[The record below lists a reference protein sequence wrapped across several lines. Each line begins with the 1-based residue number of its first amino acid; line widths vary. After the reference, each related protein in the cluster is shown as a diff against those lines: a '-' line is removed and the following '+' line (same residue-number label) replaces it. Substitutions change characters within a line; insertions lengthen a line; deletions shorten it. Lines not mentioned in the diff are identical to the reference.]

1 MLPPREKI
9 TWSRKLKKKSRERAS
24 KGMRHESAAQVCTT
38 HIWRSPRKLRKNDSQ
53 EKCFCQSYNCAVAK
67 VWRIVCE
74 SNCIDEPAGE
84 NCHTEVYRGSKTA
97 CVAQVFLHLA
107 RFHHVQPL
115 GGLVPHGAGFC
126 NACVFTSKATGD
138 QKRKQVV
145 SFSETVSEDDQLKLP
160 MFTMLRSRNT

>member
-1 MLPPREKI
+1 MLPPREEI

-84 NCHTEVYRGSKTA
+84 NCHTEVTSQIFAPRLGLSLSRQTA
-97 CVAQVFLHLA
+97 
-107 RFHHVQPL
+107 PL
-115 GGLVPHGAGFC
+115 GVELVSDCSIASMHLDTILPCFHCVCTAGISRVLSLKTLWSSNGFC
-126 NACVFTSKATGD
+126 VY
-138 QKRKQVV
+138 
-145 SFSETVSEDDQLKLP
+145 
-160 MFTMLRSRNT
+160 

>member
-1 MLPPREKI
+1 MPPPRQEI
-9 TWSRKLKKKSRERAS
+9 TCSRKLKKKSRERAS
-24 KGMRHESAAQVCTT
+24 KGMRHASTAQVCTT
-38 HIWRSPRKLRKNDSQ
+38 HKWRSPRKLRKNDLQ

-74 SNCIDEPAGE
+74 NNCIDEPAGE

-115 GGLVPHGAGFC
+115 GGMICATWRRFLQCARFHFKGHGRPKKEAG
-126 NACVFTSKATGD
+126 CVVF
-138 QKRKQVV
+138 
-145 SFSETVSEDDQLKLP
+145 
-160 MFTMLRSRNT
+160 

>member
-1 MLPPREKI
+1 MLPPREEI

-115 GGLVPHGAGFC
+115 GGMICATWRRFLQCARFHFKGHGRPKKEAG
-126 NACVFTSKATGD
+126 CVVF
-138 QKRKQVV
+138 
-145 SFSETVSEDDQLKLP
+145 
-160 MFTMLRSRNT
+160 